1 MSINTTTREDI
12 TEGLQRSIG
21 VEEALKAKA
30 IEQAEINARKAEYEA
45 RGGKV
50 HVIPLGYCKMSME
63 KVGHYYNNKSGKD

>member
-12 TEGLQRSIG
+12 TDGLQRSIG

-45 RGGKV
+45 RGGKIY
-50 HVIPLGYCKMSME
+50 VIPLGHTTMRME
-63 KVGHYYNNKSGKD
+63 VMRSQKLGK